1 MAAPTP
7 EPCNRITTETM
18 IPDLFREHPQARC
31 VLDRHGL
38 EGCGGR
44 LGPVESIGFFA
55 KAHGVD
61 QQQLLS
67 EIREMLGK
75 PASIPLPQAPE
86 PSVGDTIYR
95 RFFMGGI
102 WLILTAGAT
111 WGAWLLWQ
119 IGVRGNFTG
128 VSIHHVNAHGHA
140 QIYGWVGLFIMG
152 FAYQAFPRIWHTRL
166 PKPRLAVAAFVLMT
180 AGLIIRTIGMT
191 VPSAGGASVTAAMIG
206 GALEMLAI
214 AIFLGHM
221 IGVYRSG
228 DAKPS
233 PYVAF
238 IFGGLFFLVAQ
249 GAMDLWHTY
258 MTMTAA
264 TREALVWQIA
274 TYQAPLRDLQIH
286 GLALFMIFGVSLR
299 MLPALF
305 NVPQINHRRAWW
317 ALAIL
322 FTAVVGE
329 AIWFIVYR
337 HSGNHALAGVLMIP
351 WLMLAVGCWMIAGPW
366 KLWRPP
372 PVQDRSAKFVRAAYA
387 WLGISMLLLLLLP
400 VYQVISGIP
409 FSHAYYGG
417 IRHAITVG
425 FISLMIMGMAAKVV
439 PTLNGVDPRKLSP
452 LWGPFIL
459 INAGCF
465 LRVSLQT
472 LTDWHPAFFML
483 VGISGTLEVTA
494 LAWWGLHLAAIMRRG
509 KRLEREPEPAE
520 AQLNARPCTIDPDMR
535 VTDVLGWFPQTA
547 GVFDSYGFT
556 LLRNPVARRTVARGV
571 TIAQAARLRD
581 VDVQALLASLRRAAL
596 PTDQSADR
604 PAEQP
609 APAALT

>member
-1 MAAPTP
+1 MITSTP
-7 EPCNRITTETM
+7 QSQSCNGSGISSETM

-31 VLDRHGL
+31 VFDRHGL

-67 EIREMLGK
+67 EIHAMLEK
-75 PASIPLPQAPE
+75 PASAPPPPPSE

-95 RFFMGGI
+95 RYFMGGI

-166 PKPRLAVAAFVLMT
+166 HRPQLAVAAFVLM
-180 AGLIIRTIGMT
+180 ALGLVIRTIGMT
-191 VPSAGGASVTAAMIG
+191 AINLGGYAMTAAMLG

-214 AIFLGHM
+214 GIFIAQM
-221 IGVYRSG
+221 IGVYRTG
-228 DAKPS
+228 DAKLS

-249 GAMDLWHTY
+249 GVMDLWHTY

-264 TREALVWQIA
+264 TRDALLWQIA

-305 NVPQINHRRAWW
+305 NVPQINNRRAWW

-329 AIWFIVYR
+329 AAWFIVYR
-337 HSGNHALAGVLMIP
+337 HTGNHALAGVLMVP
-351 WLMLAVGCWMIAGPW
+351 WLMLAIGCWMIAGPW
-366 KLWRPP
+366 KLWRPT
-372 PVQDRSAKFVRAAYA
+372 PVQDRSAKFVRAAYG
-387 WLGISMLLLLLLP
+387 WLAISMVMLLLLP

-409 FSHAYYGG
+409 FSHAYYGA

-439 PTLNGVDPRKLSP
+439 PTLNGVDPRNLSP

-459 INAGCF
+459 INLGCF

-472 LTDWHPAFFML
+472 LTDWHLGFFMA

-494 LAWWGLHLAAIMRRG
+494 LGWWGGHLAAIMRRG
-509 KRLEREPEPAE
+509 KRLEREPEPAASE
-520 AQLNARPCTIDPDMR
+520 DDAPPCTIEADMR
-535 VTDVLGWFPQTA
+535 VTDVLHWFPETA
-547 GVFDSYGFT
+547 AVFDSYGFT
-556 LLRNPVARRTVARGV
+556 LLRNPIARRTVARGV
-571 TIAQAARLRD
+571 TIAQAARLREVD
-581 VDVQALLASLRRAAL
+581 VDTLLASLRSAAMHRE
-596 PTDQSADR
+596 PCT
-604 PAEQP
+604 
-609 APAALT
+609 APALS